1 MIAHLERMGAGA
13 VPSAPGEAAAASP
26 LIPASVPV
34 STSQPAPAPAP
45 ATPTA
50 AVTATIPRVA
60 DPPGAEATAA
70 PRATRA
76 GLDYASIDFSRWTP
90 AQRIARGLVSGLV
103 RAVADTRIEGAEHM
117 PASGPVLIAANH
129 LSMWDA
135 PVLLRYAERRTV
147 IFAAEELRR
156 FPWMHWTLHKLW
168 DAIYL
173 RRGEGDTE
181 AMEQAAAVLRAGGV
195 IGLSPE
201 GIRNPGGL
209 TRGLTGV
216 AHLAF
221 RTGAP
226 IVPMAVFGQER
237 IPSRAPRLRRT
248 RGGGAD
254 RGSDPCGR
262 RADGAGDA
270 GAHRPR
276 HGPDRAPAAAF
287 VSRRLRVGSGGGGG
301 AMSDTRAGHAVVIGA
316 SMAGLLSARVLSDY
330 FERVTL
336 LERDEVR
343 DEPVPRKGQPH
354 ARHLHSLLA
363 QGLAVCERF
372 FPTLRDDLCAGGAIL
387 GDMGADIRWHAYG
400 GYRRQFPSG
409 MTGVLMTR
417 AFLEQCVRRRV
428 MGLPNVTV
436 RGGTAVEEPV
446 ATPDRRRIVG
456 LRLKPNDG
464 ASAEVVE
471 ADFVVDAAGRGSAA
485 PKWAEALGY
494 ARPQESAVTVNMGYS
509 TRIFKRRPGD
519 LEGAKLVLISPRFP
533 GIRRSG
539 YMFPVEGDR
548 WVATLGGWG
557 GEYPPSDDAG
567 FLEFAR
573 GLAAPDVH
581 ELLQRVRAGLRH
593 RPAPPALQPAPALR
607 EARRLARALP
617 GAGRRHQ
624 QLQSGLR
631 AGHDVGGHAGR
642 RARRAARRKG

>member
-1 MIAHLERMGAGA
+1 
-13 VPSAPGEAAAASP
+13 
-26 LIPASVPV
+26 
-34 STSQPAPAPAP
+34 
-45 ATPTA
+45 
-50 AVTATIPRVA
+50 
-60 DPPGAEATAA
+60 
-70 PRATRA
+70 
-76 GLDYASIDFSRWTP
+76 
-90 AQRIARGLVSGLV
+90 
-103 RAVADTRIEGAEHM
+103 
-117 PASGPVLIAANH
+117 
-129 LSMWDA
+129 
-135 PVLLRYAERRTV
+135 
-147 IFAAEELRR
+147 
-156 FPWMHWTLHKLW
+156 
-168 DAIYL
+168 
-173 RRGEGDTE
+173 
-181 AMEQAAAVLRAGGV
+181 
-195 IGLSPE
+195 
-201 GIRNPGGL
+201 
-209 TRGLTGV
+209 
-216 AHLAF
+216 
-221 RTGAP
+221 
-226 IVPMAVFGQER
+226 
-237 IPSRAPRLRRT
+237 
-248 RGGGAD
+248 
-254 RGSDPCGR
+254 
-262 RADGAGDA
+262 
-270 GAHRPR
+270 
-276 HGPDRAPAAAF
+276 
-287 VSRRLRVGSGGGGG
+287 
-301 AMSDTRAGHAVVIGA
+301 MSDTRAGHAVVIGA

-446 ATPDRRRIVG
+446 ATADRRRIVG
-456 LRLKPNDG
+456 LRLKPSDG

-581 ELLQRVRAGLRH
+581 ELLQRVEPVSDIVQH
-593 RPAPPALQPAPALR
+593 R
-607 EARRLARALP
+607 LP
-617 GAGRRHQ
+617 SNLRRHYERLGDWPERYLVLGDGISSFNPVYAQ
-624 QLQSGLR
+624 GMTSAAMQADVLDALLATGGGLDGLWR
-631 AGHDVGGHAGR
+631 PYY
-642 RARRAARRKG
+642 RRAAKVVDMAWRLAVGEDFRCPTTSGPKPAGTTLVNHYVARMHRATHVDPVVYRAFLDVMNLKRPATQLLAPGIVWRVMRAGAPSRAVSAR